1 MIIPTLSLPVFLFF
15 LRIVFRS
22 RASGRRSVGLHL
34 PLRRELTPTDLDRLS
49 CTLDSGDVLQ
59 DPGNALLDRLGS
71 LYRGFLS
78 EVPKFLVLRG
88 CDVEVLTRLRG

>member
-1 MIIPTLSLPVFLFF
+1 MSIPTFSLPGSPSHFLSQQG
-15 LRIVFRS
+15 VRS
-22 RASGRRSVGLHL
+22 PIGWIAPPS
-34 PLRRELTPTDLDRLS
+34 RRELTPTDPDRLS
-49 CTLDSGDVLQ
+49 CTFDSGAVLQ

>member
-1 MIIPTLSLPVFLFF
+1 MIIPTFSLPVFPFIFF
-15 LRIVFRS
+15 RR
-22 RASGRRSVGLHL
+22 RALGRRSVGLHL
-34 PLRRELTPTDLDRLS
+34 PSRRELTPTDPDRLS
-49 CTLDSGDVLQ
+49 CMSDSSDVLE

-88 CDVEVLTRLRG
+88 CDVEVLTRLHG

>member
-1 MIIPTLSLPVFLFF
+1 MIIPTFSLSVFSSIFF
-15 LRIVFRS
+15 RR
-22 RASGRRSVGLHL
+22 RALGRRSVGLHFPSL
-34 PLRRELTPTDLDRLS
+34 RELTPTDPDRSS
-49 CTLDSGDVLQ
+49 CMFVSSNVLE

-88 CDVEVLTRLRG
+88 CDVEVLTRLHG

>member
-1 MIIPTLSLPVFLFF
+1 MTIPTLSLPVFPSHFLFAAERQVADRLDCTPF
-15 LRIVFRS
+15 
-22 RASGRRSVGLHL
+22 
-34 PLRRELTPTDLDRLS
+34 RRELTPTDPDRLS
-49 CTLDSGDVLQ
+49 CKLDSGDVLQ
-59 DPGNALLDRLGS
+59 NLGNALLDRLGR

>member
-1 MIIPTLSLPVFLFF
+1 MIIPTFSLPVFSSIFF
-15 LRIVFRS
+15 RR
-22 RASGRRSVGLHL
+22 RALGRRSVGLHL
-34 PLRRELTPTDLDRLS
+34 PSLRELTPTEPDRPS
-49 CTLDSGDVLQ
+49 CMFDSSDVLE

-88 CDVEVLTRLRG
+88 CDVEVLTRLHG